1 MNPLAGA
8 SARLKGKPGR
18 PRTRPER
25 PAVPV
30 VQVTGVAPITP
41 RLLDVAG
48 TAAYLGG
55 IAEDSV
61 RDLDARGVLRR
72 VRLPGAGDRD
82 MRRCLYDVR
91 DLDALI
97 EAWKDD
103 GR

>member
-1 MNPLAGA
+1 
-8 SARLKGKPGR
+8 
-18 PRTRPER
+18 
-25 PAVPV
+25 VPV

-55 IAEDSV
+55 IAEDS
-61 RDLDARGVLRR
+61 R